1 MLRNFF
7 KGNRKECHIKPTKR
21 ELTDMLQATHLSNEE
36 KFNNILKFARKIL
49 DDNVVSKSD
58 EHPIFDFIRIL
69 GRGLQSD
76 YMKYVFYYDCDG
88 KEHNVPMLE
97 YSLVG
102 FNLNEVFID
111 DSDNIVKFYDL
122 KKEVKSN
129 KKVNLSTDL
138 VLPWPWNRNRLF
150 NTITK
155 IGRNRAWGVW
165 KQDYRNH
172 YVEVWLPMG
181 IAWVRRGNHSITMG
195 IIQGGK
201 LEPEYYYDIS
211 KVYKYIKCDGKN
223 FIRVKTNSIIDN
235 EIIAPVTNIDF
246 AAIFEIG
253 RLLVE
258 RGISFSDW

>member
-7 KGNRKECHIKPTKR
+7 KGNRKEGYIKPTKR
-21 ELTDMLQATHLSNEE
+21 DLTDMLQATHLSNEE
-36 KFNNILKFARKIL
+36 KFNNILEFARKIL
-49 DDNVVSKSD
+49 DENIVSKFD

-76 YMKYVFYYDCDG
+76 YMKYAFYYDCDG
-88 KEHNVPMLE
+88 GEHNVPMPKC
-97 YSLVG
+97 YLVG
-102 FNLNEVFID
+102 FDENEMFID
-111 DSDNIVKFYDL
+111 DSDKLIEFYDF

-138 VLPWPWNRNRLF
+138 VLPCPWNRDRLF
-150 NTITK
+150 NNITE
-155 IGRNRAWGVW
+155 IGRNRASGVW
-165 KQDYRNH
+165 KQDRNH
-172 YVEVWLPMG
+172 EVEVWLPMG

-195 IIQGGK
+195 IMQGAE
-201 LEPEYYYDIS
+201 LEPEHYYDIS

-223 FIRVKTNSIIDN
+223 FIRIKTNSIIDN

-258 RGISFSDW
+258 RDISFIN